1 MTGIFTG
8 LFASIGLAIVITSL
22 TLKNRKAKEVI
33 DSSANGVA
41 TIIEAAL
48 GQR

>member
-1 MTGIFTG
+1 MTGIAAG
-8 LFASIGLAIVITSL
+8 LAASVGLAIVITSL
-22 TLKNRKAKEVI
+22 TLNNRKAKEVI
-33 DSSANGVA
+33 DSSANGIA

>member
-1 MTGIFTG
+1 MTGIASG
-8 LFASIGLAIVITSL
+8 IAASIGFAIVITAL
-22 TLKNRKAKEVI
+22 TLQNRKAKEVI